1 MDDRLRETL
10 SAMMDD
16 EADELSV
23 RRLLSH
29 PDQDEF
35 RDQWQRWQQ
44 VRNLMHEGHVGG
56 YPADISNRVRR
67 TLDGEPSVRS
77 VVEQAPRRWRWPVV
91 ASVTLA
97 LLIGFGVGS
106 GVDEKSAEL
115 AARSA
120 TLPAEA
126 LPDDGDG
133 ARAMPEVAIQGLDEA
148 QMEQVSR
155 YLLRHAQHNSVAA
168 GRGSLGY
175 ARAVSV
181 AEPSYR

>member
-29 PDQDEF
+29 PEQDEF

-44 VRNLMHEGHVGG
+44 VRDLMHEGHVSG
-56 YPADISNRVRR
+56 YPADISERVRR
-67 TLDGEPSVRS
+67 TLDGDVADTAAGQRS
-77 VVEQAPRRWRWPVV
+77 QRWHWPAA
-91 ASVTLA
+91 ASVALA
-97 LLIGFGVGS
+97 LLVGFGVGS
-106 GVDEKSAEL
+106 GVDEPNREL
-115 AARSA
+115 AENRRPV
-120 TLPAEA
+120 PAQA
-126 LPDDGDG
+126 AASDGG
-133 ARAMPEVAIQGLDEA
+133 PVMPEVAIQGLDEA

-175 ARAVSV
+175 ARAVS
-181 AEPSYR
+181 ASGPSYR

>member
-29 PDQDEF
+29 PEQDEF

-44 VRNLMHEGHVGG
+44 VRDLMHEGHVSG
-56 YPADISNRVRR
+56 YPADISERVRR
-67 TLDGEPSVRS
+67 TLDGDVADTVAAEP
-77 VVEQAPRRWRWPVV
+77 QARRWHWPAA
-91 ASVTLA
+91 ASVALA
-97 LLIGFGVGS
+97 LLVGFGVGS
-106 GVDEKSAEL
+106 GVDEPSSGEL
-115 AARSA
+115 ADSRP
-120 TLPAEA
+120 PAPA
-126 LPDDGDG
+126 PAASNDGG
-133 ARAMPEVAIQGLDEA
+133 QVMPEVAIQGLDEA

-175 ARAVSV
+175 ARAVS
-181 AEPSYR
+181 ASGPSYR

>member
-44 VRNLMHEGHVGG
+44 VRNLMHEGHVSG

-67 TLDGEPSVRS
+67 TLDGELSVRP
-77 VVEQAPRRWRWPVV
+77 VAEQAPRRWRWPAV
-91 ASVTLA
+91 ASVALA
-97 LLIGFGVGS
+97 LLVGFGVGS
-106 GVDEKSAEL
+106 GVDEESAEL
-115 AARSA
+115 AARSV
-120 TLPAEA
+120 TLPVEA
-126 LPDDGDG
+126 LPDDG
-133 ARAMPEVAIQGLDEA
+133 AQAMPEVAIQGLDEA